1 MSQQHFP
8 GDQPRT
14 NEGAPRTGYDPARP
28 DSGTRAMIIGD
39 RPLPHEAH
47 GAHDPL
53 PDPEPPDVRIGPIL
67 ATGAGLLMVM
77 VVGIFVSLELIRRW
91 GTERVADEPAP
102 RPQGIFRETNP
113 QAPLLQVGG
122 REAMSEM
129 RAREAELLGS
139 YGWVDRGAGVV
150 HIPIEQAIDQYLSK
164 RPASAEPQPAPAV
177 EPAATSEQPSTVE
190 PPATTPRVAPP
201 AETPPQN
208 E

>member
-1 MSQQHFP
+1 MSQQHVP
-8 GDQPRT
+8 GDQSRT

-53 PDPEPPDVRIGPIL
+53 PDPEPADVRIGPIL
-67 ATGAGLLMVM
+67 ATGAGLLLLM
-77 VVGIFVSLELIRRW
+77 VVGIVVSLEMIRRW
-91 GTERVADEPAP
+91 GAERVADEPAP

-122 REAMSEM
+122 REAMTEM

-139 YGWVDRGAGVV
+139 YGWVDRGQGVV
-150 HIPIEQAIDQYLSK
+150 HIPIEQAIDQYLLK
-164 RPASAEPQPAPAV
+164 KGATPPPVAAPVDGQSAPAPESPAPTATS
-177 EPAATSEQPSTVE
+177 PAAPS
-190 PPATTPRVAPP
+190 